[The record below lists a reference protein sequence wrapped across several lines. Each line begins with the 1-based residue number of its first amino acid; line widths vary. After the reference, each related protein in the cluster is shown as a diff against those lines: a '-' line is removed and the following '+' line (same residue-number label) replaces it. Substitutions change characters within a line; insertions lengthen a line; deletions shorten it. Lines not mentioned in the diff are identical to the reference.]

1 MGKDFP
7 GGGGVPPT
15 AFGCSDPTAFNYCS
29 KCDTCGGSP
38 PFANN
43 CCTYLGCPDPA
54 ASNYQPLG
62 NSHGNFNNAE
72 PHPGCGGGGITDA
85 SCCDTIDPISG
96 GHGNT
101 QQTGGGLTTT
111 GGGAQTQGTGGHG
124 NTGGNPPDPGET
136 STDCD
141 YCFGPVQSWFGA
153 IMTSND
159 HIDLRQYM
167 YKDEYNND
175 TDDFVGNEL
184 FMGDGTTPLPE
195 ECCIDA
201 NFGSL
206 NPHPLLGIKVVWV
219 EEDNLNKC
227 ITQDIPYLPIFG
239 CDSQL
244 PCPNNNGCCYGW
256 GAGPG
261 YAMDD
266 RYLNDVCET
275 GTLVSPPTPGGGTPG
290 CDWCFGDIIS
300 WSVDGSAMA
309 GQGMDG
315 AGTGPK
321 ANSELTGNIIV
332 SAGTSNTIPQG
343 CCTDTI
349 IGIPV
354 IWAFDGHEVNNIP
367 NNSPRCITIDLNPY
381 GTVGNPP
388 IGGDNSLNSSYPY
401 TGNYKELNDRIG
413 QCGLVTP
420 PPPPPDIIGCMDDS
434 AINYDPNATLPCGVS
449 AGCPCE
455 YGGPPVDLCGQF
467 NNDTISS
474 LDPYIICVDC
484 DGFEDWDALYQLHH
498 DNDSLYDINAQLFT
512 DLANYVNPPESG
524 SFYVDSSN
532 GELILN
538 LNCCNNIDGNSGF
551 YTSTG
556 GTSFCVCQDI
566 SDDVVLPITHSCIDT
581 IGVWS
586 SIATTINSNLV
597 LNQTTLTSIGLTDTE
612 ITTILTEYATLN
624 VSTNTLISISN
635 ALQISGGFVISHNTV
650 NYLQTTISGC
660 TEFGGYWNG
669 DICLCKPDTDCNITL
684 TTDGVEIITVPNTYN
699 NPLYIVQFNG
709 LPLDEDCCIQ
719 IASNQSLPW
728 VFENGQCYA
737 EKPENCNTKIQI
749 NKEPLDLCCD
759 GPLKISVWLNI
770 TEPNR
775 ICEPIPEEED
785 VVEPTPT
792 ETVCEIVILED
803 GSIAEVSDVTTET
816 PQLPPSTPVFEGE
829 PCCYRPNV
837 PILANIEVE
846 NALVEQ
852 ITTFNSST
860 DGFDNWV
867 KLEANITFES
877 SAAFKPCLN
886 NNLFIDFTQ
895 GMACCCDYDIKFDNV
910 SIICDSQSDKIKV
923 TEPSCVGFDIHR
935 VIDNKK
941 SWVYNPSNPGYT
953 QDPFDV
959 VTNDLGDDTL
969 LQGYGNINRTFAP
982 SPDADIPWR
991 YTDYW
996 DQSSVLERHS
1006 NLVINNKELDMF
1018 FDMCAVGTQK
1028 CPDGYTLSAGTET
1041 CKPNCPCGW
1050 EDISNPIGNHTG
1062 LSFINNSTGWMCDY
1076 EGKVHKTTDGAQS
1089 WTTTTNGIITT
1100 GVTFAVLADIQFIDE
1115 LTGYTCGNLGR
1126 VYKTI
1131 DGGISWT
1138 AIDLPVL
1145 PVFSINYHI
1154 EAMFFLNENE
1164 GWVGL
1169 GTSISGGPELWHTND
1184 AGTSW
1189 TFLSAATVTANAHIS
1204 IPPASPRV
1212 FGGIYFRNSAEGKI
1226 VTTNSI
1232 LTTSDSG
1239 NTWTVDSGTIGQFGF
1254 GSVTRLGMRIEFI
1267 DDNRGWV
1274 AASGGV
1280 YYTTSWNGDWT
1291 LSPITGAFIN
1301 DISFVDSDN
1310 GVAVGLAGDTY
1321 RTRDGGISWF
1331 PECSEVWT
1339 NNLSSVQMFS
1349 ESHGFAAGWGTT
1361 LPSLPFSG
1369 DVGTILEYKCSS
1381 TTIKANP
1388 FACKTKLNLIELE
1401 NYKKTFQGFWIQFVE
1416 QFVPATT
1423 IWVSGERWCNS
1434 VENICTEIEECDYDY
1449 ELVASETSV
1458 TVINNEVMSGPSERL
1473 AGPNPTT
1480 SEKSTIGIY
1489 SMNII
1494 TDSANSSQDQVVD
1507 FENLKYRFLKDELGF
1522 VKTSNLYLGGV
1533 NKLKQNMDN
1542 YKKNLNPLIVEVKI
1556 VN

>member
-1 MGKDFP
+1 MGKDFQ

-85 SCCDTIDPISG
+85 SCCDTIDPIG
-96 GHGNT
+96 GKHGNT
-101 QQTGGGLTTT
+101 QQTGVGLTTT
-111 GGGAQTQGTGGHG
+111 EGGAQTQGTGGHR
-124 NTGGNPPDPGET
+124 NTGGNPPNPGET
-136 STDCD
+136 STDCG
-141 YCFGPVQSWFGA
+141 YCFGPAQYWFGYVT
-153 IMTSND
+153 TSND
-159 HIDLRQYM
+159 HPDLQQYM
-167 YKDEYNND
+167 YMAFDGNM

-184 FMGDGTTPLPE
+184 FMNDGTTPLPE

-201 NFGSL
+201 NFNSL
-206 NPHPLLGIKVVWV
+206 SPGPTGHKVAWIT
-219 EEDNLNKC
+219 EDGLDKC
-227 ITQDIPYLPIFG
+227 ITQDIPNLPPWLSSPLIFG
-239 CDSQL
+239 
-244 PCPNNNGCCYGW
+244 
-256 GAGPG
+256 GPG
-261 YAMDD
+261 GASYQQTGGGGEPCGDGTGYWAGSSPQCLEMDV
-266 RYLNDVCET
+266 RVGTCGT
-275 GTLVSPPTPGGGTPG
+275 GTLPPVSGGTPPITTG
-290 CDWCFGDIIS
+290 STSTDCNWCFGDIIEWDIGGGTPTPQYPQAS
-300 WSVDGSAMA
+300 
-309 GQGMDG
+309 QGMDG
-315 AGTGPK
+315 AGSTPTTR
-321 ANSELTGNIIV
+321 NQFVIGNIIV
-332 SAGTSNTIPQG
+332 SAGTQNSISKDCCNIANVGVQVKWVYSGREATIHSSLTLGFNDLNP
-343 CCTDTI
+343 
-349 IGIPV
+349 
-354 IWAFDGHEVNNIP
+354 NNI
-367 NNSPRCITIDLNPY
+367 NEGHCITTDLNPY
-381 GTVGNPP
+381 PFNTGVGSCNC
-388 IGGDNSLNSSYPY
+388 GGDDSLFIYLDGQGLIGDY
-401 TGNYKELNDRIG
+401 FALDYRIG
-413 QCGLVTP
+413 QCGIFI
-420 PPPPPDIIGCMDDS
+420 PPPDITGCMDET
-434 AINYDPNATLPCGVS
+434 ATNYDPNATIPCS
-449 AGCPCE
+449 DCCE

-467 NNDTISS
+467 NNGTISS
-474 LDPYIICVDC
+474 LDPHIICVDC

-532 GELILN
+532 GELILTP
-538 LNCCNNIDGNSGF
+538 NCCNNIDGISGF

-581 IGVWS
+581 IEAWN
-586 SIATTINSNLV
+586 SIVTTINSNLV

-612 ITTILTEYATLN
+612 ITTILTEYAISN

-635 ALQISGGFVISHNTV
+635 ALQISGGFVISTQGYG
-650 NYLQTTISGC
+650 YLQTTISGC

-669 DICLCKPDTDCNITL
+669 DICLCKPNTDCNITL

-699 NPLYIVQFNG
+699 NPQYIVQFNG

-759 GPLKISVWLNI
+759 GSLNISVWLNI

-829 PCCYRPNV
+829 PCCYRPSV

-846 NALVEQ
+846 HALVEQ
-852 ITTFNSST
+852 ITTFNSNT

-867 KLEANITFES
+867 KLEANITFGPN
-877 SAAFKPCLN
+877 AAFNPCSCGCNVNVLN

-923 TEPSCVGFDIHR
+923 TEPSCIGFDIHR

-991 YTDYW
+991 YTNYW

-1018 FDMCAVGTQK
+1018 FDMCAVGTQQ
-1028 CPDGYTLSAGTET
+1028 CPDGYILSAGTEICYSVT
-1041 CKPNCPCGW
+1041 CPNGW
-1050 EDISNPIGNHTG
+1050 G
-1062 LSFINNSTGWMCDY
+1062 LPSSGGTTCYSTLAMWGP
-1076 EGKVHKTTDGAQS
+1076 VSATTLTTD
-1089 WTTTTNGIITT
+1089 
-1100 GVTFAVLADIQFIDE
+1100 
-1115 LTGYTCGNLGR
+1115 
-1126 VYKTI
+1126 
-1131 DGGISWT
+1131 
-1138 AIDLPVL
+1138 
-1145 PVFSINYHI
+1145 
-1154 EAMFFLNENE
+1154 
-1164 GWVGL
+1164 
-1169 GTSISGGPELWHTND
+1169 
-1184 AGTSW
+1184 
-1189 TFLSAATVTANAHIS
+1189 
-1204 IPPASPRV
+1204 
-1212 FGGIYFRNSAEGKI
+1212 
-1226 VTTNSI
+1226 
-1232 LTTSDSG
+1232 
-1239 NTWTVDSGTIGQFGF
+1239 
-1254 GSVTRLGMRIEFI
+1254 
-1267 DDNRGWV
+1267 
-1274 AASGGV
+1274 
-1280 YYTTSWNGDWT
+1280 
-1291 LSPITGAFIN
+1291 
-1301 DISFVDSDN
+1301 
-1310 GVAVGLAGDTY
+1310 
-1321 RTRDGGISWF
+1321 
-1331 PECSEVWT
+1331 
-1339 NNLSSVQMFS
+1339 
-1349 ESHGFAAGWGTT
+1349 
-1361 LPSLPFSG
+1361 
-1369 DVGTILEYKCSS
+1369 
-1381 TTIKANP
+1381 ANP

-1401 NYKKTFQGFWIQFVE
+1401 SYKKTFQGFWIQFVE

-1458 TVINNEVMSGPSERL
+1458 TVINNEVLSGPSERL
-1473 AGPNPTT
+1473 VGPNPVLP
-1480 SEKSTIGIY
+1480 EKSTIGIY

-1507 FENLKYRFLKDELGF
+1507 FENLKSRFLNPDLGS
-1522 VKTSNLYLGGV
+1522 VTTTKLYLGGV

-1542 YKKNLNPLIVEVKI
+1542 YKKNLNPLIVEVEI
-1556 VN
+1556 V

>member
-62 NSHGNFNNAE
+62 NSYGNFNNAE

-85 SCCDTIDPISG
+85 SCCDTIDPIGG

-101 QQTGGGLTTT
+101 QQTGVGLTTT
-111 GGGAQTQGTGGHG
+111 EGGVQTQGTGGHG

-167 YKDEYNND
+167 YTDINGNT

-184 FMGDGTTPLPE
+184 FMSDGTTPLPE

-227 ITQDIPYLPIFG
+227 ITQDIPHLPIFG
-239 CDSQL
+239 CDDQT
-244 PCPNNNGCCYGW
+244 PCLQQQYGCCYGW
-256 GAGPG
+256 GGTYPNG
-261 YAMDD
+261 AMDD

-290 CDWCFGDIIS
+290 CDWCFGIFVEYNIGNYAPEQQFIMYDDNGNSTDQVGGNMIQIAPS
-300 WSVDGSAMA
+300 IQTSV
-309 GQGMDG
+309 
-315 AGTGPK
+315 
-321 ANSELTGNIIV
+321 SEE
-332 SAGTSNTIPQG
+332 
-343 CCTDTI
+343 CCTQSV
-349 IGIPV
+349 IGLPV
-354 IWAFDGHEVNNIP
+354 AWLSGVPDAS
-367 NNSPRCITIDLNPY
+367 SPVCITIDLNPY
-381 GTVGNPP
+381 DGSILSPP
-388 IGGDNSLNSSYPY
+388 DPSSPI
-401 TGNYKELNDRIG
+401 NLRIG
-413 QCGLVTP
+413 QCGIVST
-420 PPPPPDIIGCMDDS
+420 PPPDIIGCMDDS
-434 AINYDPNATLPCGVS
+434 ATNYDPNATLPCGVS

-484 DGFEDWDALYQLHH
+484 DGFDDWNALYQLHH

-699 NPLYIVQFNG
+699 NPQYIVQFNG

-759 GPLKISVWLNI
+759 GSLNISVWLNI

-775 ICEPIPEEED
+775 ICEPIPEED
-785 VVEPTPT
+785 DIVEPIPT

-829 PCCYRPNV
+829 PCCYRPSV

-867 KLEANITFES
+867 KLEANITFEP
-877 SAAFKPCLN
+877 SAVFNPCLN

-991 YTDYW
+991 YTNYW

-1018 FDMCAVGTQK
+1018 FDMCAVGTQQ
-1028 CPDGYTLSAGTET
+1028 CPDGYTLSADTEICYSVTCPDGWGLPSSGGTT
-1041 CKPNCPCGW
+1041 CYGT
-1050 EDISNPIGNHTG
+1050 TG
-1062 LSFINNSTGWMCDY
+1062 PWGPVSATTL
-1076 EGKVHKTTDGAQS
+1076 TTD
-1089 WTTTTNGIITT
+1089 
-1100 GVTFAVLADIQFIDE
+1100 
-1115 LTGYTCGNLGR
+1115 
-1126 VYKTI
+1126 
-1131 DGGISWT
+1131 
-1138 AIDLPVL
+1138 
-1145 PVFSINYHI
+1145 
-1154 EAMFFLNENE
+1154 
-1164 GWVGL
+1164 
-1169 GTSISGGPELWHTND
+1169 
-1184 AGTSW
+1184 
-1189 TFLSAATVTANAHIS
+1189 
-1204 IPPASPRV
+1204 
-1212 FGGIYFRNSAEGKI
+1212 
-1226 VTTNSI
+1226 
-1232 LTTSDSG
+1232 
-1239 NTWTVDSGTIGQFGF
+1239 
-1254 GSVTRLGMRIEFI
+1254 
-1267 DDNRGWV
+1267 
-1274 AASGGV
+1274 
-1280 YYTTSWNGDWT
+1280 
-1291 LSPITGAFIN
+1291 
-1301 DISFVDSDN
+1301 
-1310 GVAVGLAGDTY
+1310 
-1321 RTRDGGISWF
+1321 
-1331 PECSEVWT
+1331 
-1339 NNLSSVQMFS
+1339 
-1349 ESHGFAAGWGTT
+1349 
-1361 LPSLPFSG
+1361 
-1369 DVGTILEYKCSS
+1369 
-1381 TTIKANP
+1381 ANP

-1401 NYKKTFQGFWIQFVE
+1401 SYKKTFQGFWIQFVE

-1507 FENLKYRFLKDELGF
+1507 FENLKYRFLKDELGV

-1542 YKKNLNPLIVEVKI
+1542 YKKNLNPLIVEVEI